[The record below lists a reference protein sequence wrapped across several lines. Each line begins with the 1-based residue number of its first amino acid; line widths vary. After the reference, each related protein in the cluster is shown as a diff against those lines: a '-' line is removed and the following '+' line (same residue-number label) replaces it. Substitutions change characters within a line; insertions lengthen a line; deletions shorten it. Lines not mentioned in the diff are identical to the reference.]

1 MSDML
6 LGVIVLVP
14 FLVFIFVA
22 GYFIY
27 KFKNARL
34 ASAWGPLV
42 GLVNDVTI
50 AGDGGGGA
58 SSWLTGTYRG
68 RPIAAKLAPKLNK
81 HEDGGDHYNYFDVA
95 LRQTLGKVDWNVGY
109 NRAILGMGQSGWQVK
124 AKDATLEAAL
134 RAAGVAAL
142 VAPFGETPAHFIG
155 ESLTYSAREQL
166 LRYQTD
172 VTPRVAPTPQ
182 EFTAML
188 DMLFQVDEINR
199 RVNQ

>member
-95 LRQTLGKVDWNVGY
+95 LRQAPGKVDWNVGY

-142 VAPFGETPAHFIG
+142 VAPFGET
-155 ESLTYSAREQL
+155 LTYSAREQL

-172 VTPRVAPTPQ
+172 ITPRVAPMPQ
-182 EFTAML
+182 EFTALL

>member
-1 MSDML
+1 MADMVYGAIGL
-6 LGVIVLVP
+6 VI
-14 FLVFIFVA
+14 FLVVVFIA
-22 GYFIY
+22 GYFLY

-34 ASAWGPLV
+34 TSAWGPLV
-42 GLVNDVTI
+42 GLVNGKVV
-50 AGDGGGGA
+50 GDGGGAA

-68 RPIAAKLAPKLNK
+68 RAIAAKIAPKLNK

-95 LRQTLGKVDWNVGY
+95 LRQAPGKVDWNVGY
-109 NRAILGMGQSGWQVK
+109 SRAILGMGQSGWQVK
-124 AKDATLEAAL
+124 AKDAALEAAL

-172 VTPRVAPTPQ
+172 ITPRVAPTPQ